1 MSRSKR
7 RWTGFI
13 VLVLIQAAV
22 VIILANWSNF
32 SVTSCTMQTL
42 PRRTWHSKENSSVFQ
57 TVQLPVQG
65 VKPVDISLFVAV
77 LTHPSRRDRR
87 YGIRDTWMRRCE
99 ERRSEVVCKFF
110 TDGAG
115 LGNETKLSL
124 LEENKENQDMEF
136 LPIAGTIF

>member
-32 SVTSCTMQTL
+32 SVQTL
-42 PRRTWHSKENSSVFQ
+42 PRRTWHSKENSSIFQ
-57 TVQLPVQG
+57 TVQLPVQR

-115 LGNETKLSL
+115 LENETKLSL